1 MDLKEIRNLIDSVDD
16 ELVELYIKRMELC
29 KSVGLYKK
37 DNDKS
42 VNDSVREKEIVYRL
56 SQKCPE
62 ELRLYLKEIYKFI
75 FYSSKALQSKII
87 SKDSKTKGFLDE
99 IVKNSVTNFPIDGT
113 VACQGV
119 FGANSSKAIDK
130 MLAISSVTYFKTF
143 EGVFNAVE
151 KGLCEF
157 GVLPIE
163 NSTAGTVSEVYD
175 LMRKYNFHIVKS
187 VKMQID
193 HALAVKK
200 GSDINKITKVISH
213 HQAISQCS
221 EYLKSLNVK
230 TETVENTAIGAKL
243 VSEGEDNS
251 VAVICSIDCA
261 EAYGLEVIENKIQNN
276 QKNYTRFICITKDLR
291 VYKGADKISVMTSL
305 EHEPGSLNRLL
316 SRFYSYGLNLTKL
329 ESRPIEGSDFEF
341 MFYLD
346 FEGDI
351 LDDSVRNLI
360 AELENNST
368 KFKFLGAY
376 KEGL

>member
-1 MDLKEIRNLIDSVDD
+1 MDLKEIRNSIDKIDD
-16 ELVELYIKRMELC
+16 ELVKLYTERMELC
-29 KSVGLYKK
+29 KSVGIYKK
-37 DNDKS
+37 DNDKN

-62 ELRLYLKEIYKFI
+62 ELRLYLKELYNFI

-87 SKDSKTKGFLDE
+87 LKQSKTKTQLDE
-99 IVKNSVTNFPIDGT
+99 IVSNGVKDFVVDGT

-119 FGANSSKAIDK
+119 YGANSSKAIDK
-130 MLAISSVTYFKTF
+130 MIPISSVTYFKTF

-175 LMRKYNFHIVKS
+175 LMRKYDFHIVKS

-200 GSDINKITKVISH
+200 GVDVNKITKIISH

-221 EYLKSLNVK
+221 DFIKQLNVK
-230 TETVENTAIGAKL
+230 TETVENTAIGAKM
-243 VSEGEDNS
+243 VSENVDES
-251 VAVICSIDCA
+251 VAVICSYECA
-261 EAYGLEVIENKIQNN
+261 QAYGLEVVKNKIQNN

-351 LDDSVRNLI
+351 LDNSVRNLI
-360 AELENNST
+360 GELENASPN
-368 KFKFLGAY
+368 FKLLGVY
-376 KEGL
+376 KESL